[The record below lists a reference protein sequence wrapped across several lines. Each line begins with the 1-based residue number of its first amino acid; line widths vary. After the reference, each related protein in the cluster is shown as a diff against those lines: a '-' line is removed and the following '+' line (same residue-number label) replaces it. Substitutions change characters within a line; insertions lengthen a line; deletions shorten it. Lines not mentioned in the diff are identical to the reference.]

1 MARTYLITGANTG
14 VGLAVVEQLMR
25 DPNAI
30 IYLGCL
36 SFENGERVKHK
47 QLHDASNVHVVE
59 IDVTKPETLSAAA
72 NKIQHLDV
80 LIANAGINVKGNS
93 SLAHCKQT
101 FEVNYYGVQRT
112 VNAFLP
118 LLEKQK
124 GSRIVIVS
132 SESGT
137 WTHNIATGEFRELI
151 DHPEKLTVDDVNHE
165 VKQLFHEVAMGKFV
179 RYPNPSAPSTFGF
192 YSVSK
197 MFLSTYARVL
207 ARELRSRGIIV
218 TIVCPGYCA
227 TALNNFIG
235 YRSVEQGAK
244 SILQGLDTD
253 KEGSFTQ
260 DGRELPFAQPAWTGI
275 PAEHQSPM

>member
-1 MARTYLITGANTG
+1 
-14 VGLAVVEQLMR
+14 MR

-30 IYLGCL
+30 IYLG
-36 SFENGERVKHK
+36 SRSVENGERVKHK
-47 QLHDASNVHVVE
+47 QLHDAANVHVVQ

-72 NKIQHLDV
+72 EKIQHLDV
-80 LIANAGINVKGNS
+80 LIANAGISIVAGYL
-93 SLAHCKQT
+93 LAHFKQT
-101 FEVNYYGVQRT
+101 FDVNYYGVQNT

-132 SESGT
+132 AEAGS

-151 DHPEKLTVDDVNHE
+151 DHPEKLTVDDVNRE

-179 RYPNPSAPSTFGF
+179 RYPNPSGPSAFGS
-192 YSVSK
+192 YGASK
-197 MFLSTYARVL
+197 MFVNTYARVL
-207 ARELRSRGIIV
+207 ARELHSRGIIV

-244 SILQGLDTD
+244 SILQSLDTD

-260 DGRELPFAQPAWTGI
+260 DGRELPFAQPAWTGV
-275 PAEHQSPM
+275 PADQVKLLS